1 MWSVQIKAN
10 GFSFYGTVGEVE
22 MVELVS
28 VNTINLV
35 TDAGDVWLRKDA
47 CNIKDDG
54 MLIEYATKDISATFE
69 YLGT

>member
-10 GFSFYGTVGEVE
+10 GLSFYGTVAEIE
-22 MVELVS
+22 MVELPGVD
-28 VNTINLV
+28 VINLV
-35 TDAGDVWLRKDA
+35 TETGDVWLRKDA